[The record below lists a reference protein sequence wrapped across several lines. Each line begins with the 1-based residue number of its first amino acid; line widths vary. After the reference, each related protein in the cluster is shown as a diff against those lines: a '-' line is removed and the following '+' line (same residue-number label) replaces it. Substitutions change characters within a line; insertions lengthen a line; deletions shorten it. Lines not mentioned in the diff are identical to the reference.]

1 MQLYALVVNTVP
13 WQITDFKRWTKRPNL
28 RGNWGSFISPSHVMT
43 ASVSS
48 PPLSV
53 AMSRSPPLHTY
64 YTPWV
69 TQNKTTVIYFTVRL
83 REVGVIYLHSEQRL
97 RQKES
102 PKNSKEYRITT
113 GFPWRSPPPEFTRR
127 GDLRVTWLIHLPFQQ
142 YTRIPP
148 DRVALDGLCLWS
160 KAITGTHLKLITAAM
175 KHQLLWTLSKQGGS
189 PDNLCPES
197 VDRPPSH

>member
-1 MQLYALVVNTVP
+1 MQVYALVVNTVP

-83 REVGVIYLHSEQRL
+83 YLQTTRSWRHLFALWTEATAERVSEEFQRIQNHNRFPL
-97 RQKES
+97 KE
-102 PKNSKEYRITT
+102 
-113 GFPWRSPPPEFTRR
+113 PP
-127 GDLRVTWLIHLPFQQ
+127 
-142 YTRIPP
+142 TRI
-148 DRVALDGLCLWS
+148 RS
-160 KAITGTHLKLITAAM
+160 KRWLESDLAHSLAISAVHE
-175 KHQLLWTLSKQGGS
+175 
-189 PDNLCPES
+189 N
-197 VDRPPSH
+197 PSW